1 MASLTCADYD
11 IYVAERGGSVLTC
24 RLGNAIKLRYNRIL
38 NDFSESTCEV
48 AVNSSCADCLASINP
63 WQHEVLIFRAKTLV
77 WCGPIIS
84 LTYRPSTSR
93 VTLYAR
99 DLMAWTE
106 KRLISPVGIDGY
118 EVEEVDIA
126 EVFNW
131 ALTHGYEKDPWNMVW
146 AITNTGVPI
155 SRYYP
160 GYDPATE
167 RWGGSYPVLGS
178 ELRSLSQAGIDYTC
192 VNRTLYA
199 GDLVI
204 TPPNPVT
211 LKLTDQNWA
220 RTPDIQVNG
229 AQMSTRTGVAG
240 GNGGYFGWY
249 DDQIWFEE
257 STQPWGLLETFTPR
271 PEIDEA
277 DTTILPNAITQEAA
291 ARHAILQQPVATITG
306 GQLSGNAQ
314 FDFNDLIPGLPIE
327 IGFAQPMRYLQ
338 TEYRMVSVSVD
349 VSPKAEQIDMAVS
362 TPGLD
367 DPVRFPVRE
376 PVVKV
381 PPPPLDRND
390 IVIVVPPAPV
400 IPPPSPP
407 SSGMTTDIP
416 SGWREEIAED
426 FNIDCAEGQFGAVYG
441 PRRIKFYPTGY
452 RDTFNRGDYS
462 GNYISVEDGIMKQRL
477 FVSGGRGKVS
487 SIVPIANPSGGQP
500 WGSVNSMIFEERV
513 RWTFS
518 PVAPGKAGF
527 KAAHLMWPQLQNN
540 LTYGEIDWPELD
552 ASSGVPTEVKGYI
565 HRINATSGGDQTVAN
580 PSPDINPSVWHTY
593 RTVWVSGQY
602 VDFYCDGV
610 LILHSTNRVPNTP
623 FRLSLQNET
632 SMANNDPLDPNAT
645 CLVETDWIRVLIPV
659 GA

>member
-11 IYVAERGGSVLTC
+11 VYVAQRGGEVLTC
-24 RLGNAIKLRYNRIL
+24 RLGAAISLRYNRTL

-48 AVNSSCADCLASINP
+48 AVNSSCSSCLAAINP
-63 WQHEVLIFRAKTLV
+63 WQHELLIFRAKTLV

-84 LTYRPSTSR
+84 LTYKQSANR
-93 VTLYAR
+93 VTIYAR

-106 KRLISPVGIDGY
+106 KRLVSPASVDGY

-126 EVFNW
+126 QVFDW
-131 ALTHGYEKDPWNMVW
+131 VLRHAYDKDPWNMAWGV
-146 AITNTGVPI
+146 TNTGVPI
-155 SRYYP
+155 SKYYP
-160 GYDPATE
+160 GYDPVTE
-167 RWGGSYPVLGS
+167 RWGGSYPVAGA

-199 GDLVI
+199 GDLVV

-211 LKLTDQNWA
+211 LKIADQNWA
-220 RTPDIQVNG
+220 RSPDIQVNG

-240 GNGGYFGWY
+240 GSGGYFGWY

-257 STQPWGLLETFTPR
+257 STHPWGLLETMTPR

-291 ARHAILQQPVATITG
+291 ARHSILREPVATISG

-314 FDFNDLIPGLPIE
+314 FNFNDLIPGLPIE
-327 IGFAQPMRYLQ
+327 IGFAQPMRNLLTQ
-338 TEYRMVSVSVD
+338 YRMYSVNVD
-349 VSPKAEQIDMAVS
+349 VSKDSEEINLAVS

-367 DPVRFPVRE
+367 DPVRAPLTPPVIWTPP
-376 PVVKV
+376 PVQPGGVIIVV
-381 PPPPLDRND
+381 PPPP
-390 IVIVVPPAPV
+390 PV
-400 IPPPSPP
+400 IEPPPP

-416 SGWREEIAED
+416 SGWKQMIQED
-426 FNIDCAEGQFGAVYG
+426 FNIDCAEGQFASVYG

-452 RDTFNRGDYS
+452 RDTFNRGDYT
-462 GNYISVEDGIMKQRL
+462 GAYISVANGVCRQRL
-477 FVSGGRGKVS
+477 FVRNGRGVVS
-487 SIVPIANPSGGQP
+487 ALVPIANPNGGQP

-513 RWTFS
+513 KWTFS
-518 PVAPGKAGF
+518 SLAANRAGF

-552 ASSGVPTEVKGYI
+552 ASSGNPTEVKGYI
-565 HRINATSGGDQTVAN
+565 HRINATSGGDQTVAT
-580 PSPDINPSVWHTY
+580 PVPDISPTVWHTY

-623 FRLSLQNET
+623 FRLALQNET

-645 CLVETDWIRVLIPV
+645 CFVDTDWIRVLIPV